1 LAVQTVRCRRVSAY
15 NLRMNDARA
24 ERARAAS
31 TLARARWGT
40 SKLDGM
46 IHELRDRADQLGPEQ
61 VAELRELVATAG
73 SAGTK
78 EN

>member
-1 LAVQTVRCRRVSAY
+1 MTV
-15 NLRMNDARA
+15 ARA

-46 IHELRDRADQLGPEQ
+46 IHELRDRAAELGAEQ
-61 VAELRELVATAG
+61 VAELRELVDDVDSTEE
-73 SAGTK
+73 S
-78 EN
+78 

>member
-1 LAVQTVRCRRVSAY
+1 MTV
-15 NLRMNDARA
+15 ARA

-46 IHELRDRADQLGPEQ
+46 INELRDRAAELGAEQ
-61 VAELRELVATAG
+61 VAELRELVDDVDSTEE
-73 SAGTK
+73 S
-78 EN
+78 